1 MPFTLA
7 AIAATA
13 VPIMPTPMPMA
24 ATELAI
30 AAPPADPPAVAW
42 AADSTFFCA
51 AACLSPRNF
60 LTDAAMPSPSF
71 RHGDQNASASDTWL
85 STTLVTTA
93 SQSLP
98 SRS

>member
-1 MPFTLA
+1 MLE
-7 AIAATA
+7 IAAMSAAAAEPTIA
-13 VPIMPTPMPMA
+13 TPMPMA

-30 AAPPADPPAVAW
+30 AAPPACAFCVPA
-42 AADSTFFCA
+42 STFFCA

-60 LTDAAMPSPSF
+60 LTAAAIPSPSL
-71 RHGDQNASASDTWL
+71 RQGAQKASASDTCA